1 MNILAIE
8 SSCDETSVAVV
19 KDGREVL
26 SNVIASSADLQ
37 SQFGG
42 VVPEIAAREH
52 VKVIA
57 AVIEQALEEAHCKPE
72 TDIDAFA
79 VTAGPGLAGALL
91 VGVSA
96 AKALAF
102 AYKKPLYPVHHLA
115 GHICANFLSDA
126 EFDVPFTGLIVSGGH
141 SHLVTMDQ
149 NYDFQILGRTLDDAC
164 GEAFDKIARALGK
177 PYPGGPQIDKLAKTG
192 DNTRYAFPTAHLKNN
207 SDFSFSG
214 LKTAALTYINKAKQ
228 TAEREGCEFTDILN
242 INDFAASF
250 QTAIVQTLVKHS
262 KLAILQTGAKI
273 FGLAGGVA
281 ANNEL
286 RQALA
291 DMCKKLNVHFT
302 CPDKILCTDN
312 GAMIG
317 ASAYYL
323 SISGGKPA
331 DSNLN
336 AYPSWSL
343 DQWKKSPQVKV
354 HKKL

>member
-19 KDGREVL
+19 KDGRFVL
-26 SNVIASSADLQ
+26 SNVIASSANLQ

-57 AVIEQALEEAHCKPE
+57 AVIEQALEEANCQADK
-72 TDIDAFA
+72 DIAAFA

-96 AKALAF
+96 AKALAY
-102 AYKKPLYPVHHLA
+102 AYNKPLYPVHHLA
-115 GHICANFLSDA
+115 GHIAANFLCDKD
-126 EFDVPFTGLIVSGGH
+126 FDVPFTGLIVSGGH
-141 SHLVTMDQ
+141 SHLVTMDKH
-149 NYDFQILGRTLDDAC
+149 YDFKILGRTLDDAC
-164 GEAFDKIARALGK
+164 GEAFDKIARALGE
-177 PYPGGPQIDKLAKTG
+177 PYPGGPQIDRLAKSG
-192 DNTRYAFPTAHLKNN
+192 DSTRYSFPEAHLKNTL
-207 SDFSFSG
+207 DFSFSG

-228 TAEREGCEFTDILN
+228 TASKEGCDFKDILN

-250 QTAIVQTLVKHS
+250 QTAIIQTLVKHA
-262 KLAILQTGAKI
+262 KLAIEQTEAKI

-281 ANNEL
+281 ANNQL
-286 RQALA
+286 REALA
-291 DMCKKLNVHFT
+291 RMCATMGVHFT

-312 GAMIG
+312 GAMI
-317 ASAYYL
+317 AAAAYYL
-323 SISGGKPA
+323 SISGGKLA
-331 DSNLN
+331 DATLN

-343 DQWKKSPQVKV
+343 DEWKSLPKLLVR
-354 HKKL
+354 KKF

>member
-19 KDGREVL
+19 RDGREVL
-26 SNVIASSADLQ
+26 SNIIASSANLQ
-37 SQFGG
+37 SEFGG

-52 VKVIA
+52 VKVIV
-57 AVIEQALEEAHCKPE
+57 AVIEQALEKAHCSPE
-72 TDIDAFA
+72 KDIDAIA

-102 AYKKPLYPVHHLA
+102 AYNKPLYAVHHLA
-115 GHICANFLSDA
+115 GHISANFLCDID
-126 EFDVPFTGLIVSGGH
+126 FDVPFTGLIVSGGH
-141 SHLVTMDQ
+141 SHLVTMDE
-149 NYDFQILGRTLDDAC
+149 NYDFTILGRTLDDAC
-164 GEAFDKIARALGK
+164 GEAFDKIARALGQ
-177 PYPGGPQIDKLAKTG
+177 PYPGGPQIDRLARTG
-192 DNTRYAFPTAHLKNN
+192 DNTRYSFPEAHLKNTL
-207 SDFSFSG
+207 DFSFSG

-228 TAEREGCEFTDILN
+228 TALRNGCDFKDVLQ

-250 QTAIVQTLVKHS
+250 QTAIIQTLVKHS
-262 KLAILQTGAKI
+262 KLAIKQTNAKI

-291 DMCKKLNVHFT
+291 DMCLEMNVHFT
-302 CPDKILCTDN
+302 CPSKVLCTDN

-317 ASAYYL
+317 AAAYYL
-323 SISGGKPA
+323 IKSSAKPV
-331 DSNLN
+331 DSKLN

-343 DQWKKSPQVKV
+343 DEWKTLPKV
-354 HKKL
+354 FVRKKF